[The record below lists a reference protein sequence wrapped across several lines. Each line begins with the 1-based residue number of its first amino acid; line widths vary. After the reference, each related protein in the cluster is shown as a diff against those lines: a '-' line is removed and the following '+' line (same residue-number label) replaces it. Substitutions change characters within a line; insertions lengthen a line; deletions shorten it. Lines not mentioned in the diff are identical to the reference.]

1 MNRGRHVVS
10 VWFDNPPRGTP
21 PQNLE
26 RKHQQARVR
35 SRQRVHLSRVEGR
48 SLPRLLSMISGP
60 SCHQHFCIEAS
71 RIVYVRENIRKIS
84 RLAVA
89 SRLGAQWSRGRVS
102 CAATPPLQ
110 SHFETSGISR
120 PKKNPEIN
128 ALRQNKCFT
137 HIVWLV
143 LVRGV
148 GKTANRSEECMF
160 TGKICPG
167 IILLTRQSSRVP
179 GLRWVHQCSSQL
191 LDADATANK

>member
-48 SLPRLLSMISGP
+48 SLPRLLSTISGP

-71 RIVYVRENIRKIS
+71 RIVYGREKSRKIS

-102 CAATPPLQ
+102 CAATPPPQ

-179 GLRWVHQCSSQL
+179 GLR
-191 LDADATANK
+191 